1 MQKQGRVI
9 LVAQEARGAGSW
21 RRAAGTSQIYNNSG
35 DESES
40 LDQSPATPPTRFVYA
55 NAGEPSTNQPTD

>member
-1 MQKQGRVI
+1 M
-9 LVAQEARGAGSW
+9 AQEREAP
-21 RRAAGTSQIYNNSG
+21 AAGGARRREPHKYITIVR

-40 LDQSPATPPTRFVYA
+40 LDQSPTMPPTRFVYA